1 MIMHNEWTQNSGKLV
16 KTFQFKDFNEA
27 LKFINTVGQIAESMN
42 HHPKIINLYN
52 TVTLKLWT
60 HDQNAISK
68 LDFQLAEEIDRQ
80 IEGSLK

>member
-16 KTFQFKDFNEA
+16 KTFKLKDFNEA

-42 HHPKIINLYN
+42 HHPKINNLYN